1 MENTEGII
9 LILSCQKHEYNRL
22 NKYKLNNNE
31 YGLWKVIYVMGD
43 ISMDSNYKISNK
55 NGMDILYIKCEDS
68 YIHLLKKLSLAIK
81 YVIELYNPKKG
92 ILRCGDDLI
101 FNEKKLINFL
111 NKPQE
116 DFVGQAWSKNNS
128 IDNDKNVLKKTIYD
142 PFMVN
147 YYENHKE
154 DFINPL
160 HKLKNIN
167 IRKYQKRPDIIG
179 PAGVIYYLSIKACT
193 ILINHMKKIKYNIF
207 FFDEFSKSYPYTI
220 EDVGVSFIMK
230 FNDIN
235 YTNNDNMFD
244 TKNALVK
251 HTNEFK

>member
-1 MENTEGII
+1 MDETEGII
-9 LILSCQKHEYNRL
+9 LILSCQKHKNNRL
-22 NKYKLNNNE
+22 IKYKLNRNE
-31 YGLWKVIYVMGD
+31 YGLWKVIYVIGNNT
-43 ISMDSNYKISNK
+43 ISPNYKLTNE
-55 NGMDILYIKCEDS
+55 NNMNILYIKCEDS

-101 FNEKKLINFL
+101 FNENKLTNFL
-111 NKPQE
+111 NKSQT
-116 DFVGQAWSKNNS
+116 DFVGQTWDKSQTN
-128 IDNDKNVLKKTIYD
+128 NDKNSLKNILYD

-147 YYENHKE
+147 YYKNHKE
-154 DFINPL
+154 DFDNPL
-160 HKLKNIN
+160 HNLKNIN

-179 PAGVIYYLSIKACT
+179 PAGVIYYLSIKACN
-193 ILINHMKKIKYNIF
+193 ILVDHMKKINYNIF

-230 FNDIN
+230 FNDIA
-235 YTNNDNMFD
+235 YTNNEKMFD
-244 TKNALVK
+244 SKNAIVK

>member
-9 LILSCQKHEYNRL
+9 LILSCQKHKYNRL
-22 NKYKLNNNE
+22 IKYKLNNNE
-31 YGLWKVIYVMGD
+31 YNSWKVIYVIGD
-43 ISMDSNYKISNK
+43 ISMTPNFKITNE
-55 NGMDILYIKCEDS
+55 NNMNFLYIKCEDS
-68 YIHLLKKLSLAIK
+68 YIHLLKKLTLAIK
-81 YVIELYNPKKG
+81 YVIEIYNPKKG
-92 ILRCGDDLI
+92 VLRCGDDLI
-101 FNEKKLINFL
+101 FNENKLTNFL
-111 NKPQE
+111 NKPLP
-116 DFVGQAWSKNNS
+116 DFVGQTWDNGESK
-128 IDNDKNVLKKTIYD
+128 NDKNTLKNTIYD

-147 YYENHKE
+147 YYESHKE
-154 DFINPL
+154 DFNNPL

-193 ILINHMKKIKYNIF
+193 ILVNHMKKIKYNIF

-235 YTNNDNMFD
+235 YINNDNMFD

>member
-1 MENTEGII
+1 MNDTEGII
-9 LILSCQKHEYNRL
+9 LILSCQKHKHNRL
-22 NKYKLNNNE
+22 IKYKLDKNE
-31 YGLWKVIYVMGD
+31 YNLWKVIYVIGD
-43 ISMDSNYKISNK
+43 ISMNSNYKISTEN
-55 NGMDILYIKCEDS
+55 NMNILYVKCEDS

-101 FNEKKLINFL
+101 FNENKLIKFL
-111 NKPQE
+111 NKPQP
-116 DFVGQAWSKNNS
+116 DFVGQTWDKSESNNDRNSLKN
-128 IDNDKNVLKKTIYD
+128 ILYD

-154 DFINPL
+154 DFVNPL
-160 HKLKNIN
+160 HNLKNIN
-167 IRKYQKRPDIIG
+167 IRKYQKRPDLIG
-179 PAGVIYYLSIKACT
+179 PAGVIYYLSIKACN
-193 ILINHMKKIKYNIF
+193 ILVNHMKKINYNIF

-230 FNDIN
+230 FNEIH
-235 YTNNDNMFD
+235 YTNNENMFD
-244 TKNALVK
+244 TKNALVQ